1 MALFK
6 RKKHSLSAKLVLLFI
21 VMALVLLV
29 LVGGSMRFAFR
40 SNFKENIKPHLFR
53 YMEYIQQDIGTPP
66 DFNRAQ
72 EIVSNLPVEI
82 HLYDDQRRWSSTDTP
97 LDLQAIHYYKRFS
110 ENGVDYAL
118 GEFEDR
124 DYLVRKHRDYTL
136 AFSVP
141 HSRPSWT
148 WHKAVPLVI
157 ALGLLV
163 ILYHATR
170 RIFAPIKVIKDGVEL
185 IGEGNLQH
193 RIEINRRDELGDLSN
208 SINKMADDIQQML
221 EAKRQLLLAI
231 SHELRSPMTR
241 VKVSL
246 EMIKDDKTREEI
258 NHDLTEMDNLIGEL
272 LETERLSTR
281 HRVLNKSN
289 VSLTELAQ
297 EVVDEFFK
305 DQPIT
310 IELSEPNISANV
322 DAVRLKILLKNL
334 LDNALRHN
342 SDGAD
347 SPRLSI
353 KKSNDEIVVSVEDF
367 GKGIEEK
374 HIPFLT
380 EPFYR
385 VDPARQRQTGGYGLG
400 LYLCRIIAEAHG
412 GKLNISSEHQKGTK
426 VTAYFPIYPD
436 VTAEL

>member
-72 EIVSNLPVEI
+72 EIVKDLPVEI
-82 HLYDDQRRWSSTDTP
+82 HLFDQDRQWSSTETP
-97 LDLQAIHYYKRFS
+97 LDLEGIHYYKRFS
-110 ENGVDYAL
+110 KNGVDYTL

-124 DYLVRKHRDYTL
+124 DYLVRKHQDYTL

-148 WHKAVPLVI
+148 WHKAIPLAI
-157 ALGLLV
+157 ALVLLV
-163 ILYHATR
+163 ILYRATR
-170 RIFAPIKVIKDGVEL
+170 RIFAPIKAIKDGVEL
-185 IGEGNLQH
+185 IGEGNLSQ

-246 EMIKDDKTREEI
+246 EMVNDKKTREEI
-258 NHDLTEMDNLIGEL
+258 NHDLSEMDNLITEL
-272 LETERLSTR
+272 LETERLTTR
-281 HRVLNKSN
+281 HSALNKSE
-289 VSLTELAQ
+289 VSLTGLVQ
-297 EVVDEFFK
+297 EVVDEYFKGKALETNLLDPEFFA
-305 DQPIT
+305 
-310 IELSEPNISANV
+310 SV
-322 DAVRLKILLKNL
+322 DAVRIKILLKNL
-334 LDNALRHN
+334 LDNAIKHN
-342 SDGAD
+342 PDGAN
-347 SPRLSI
+347 PTRLTLN
-353 KKSNDEIVVSVEDF
+353 KTDDAIVISVEDF

-412 GKLNISSEHQKGTK
+412 GKLNIFSEVHTGTR
-426 VTAYFPIYPD
+426 VEANLPIKNAD
-436 VTAEL
+436 K